1 MEVRILIV
9 DDEESLAY
17 FLRQTLLLEFPGSQV
32 DVAHSGE
39 EGLSLLAA
47 RCYDLIIADLRMPG
61 FSGFELVK
69 GVRYLNA
76 EVPIVLM
83 TGYGSESVREQAAQF
98 GVDYYVEKPFDVHNL
113 LEMVHQLR
121 SEQNGVGA

>member
-1 MEVRILIV
+1 MDVKFLIV
-9 DDEESLAY
+9 DDEESLTY

-47 RCYDLIIADLRMPG
+47 CHYDLIIADLRMPG

-76 EVPIVLM
+76 DVPIVLM
-83 TGYGSESVREQAAQF
+83 TGYGSESIREQATRL
-98 GVDYYVEKPFDVHNL
+98 GIDGYVEKPFDVHDL
-113 LEMVHQLR
+113 LDMVRQLL
-121 SEQNGVGA
+121 SDQNGAGA